1 MPPLVIASRMLVA
14 CWVNSWDLLH
24 NVSCASLASAGV
36 NEQGA
41 ATTEVGVSV
50 SDEPSGADGTGLVGG
65 LAFDGA
71 GGCGGVI
78 KSGVV

>member
-1 MPPLVIASRMLVA
+1 MLAA

-41 ATTEVGVSV
+41 GTTGGVVSV
-50 SDEPSGADGTGLVGG
+50 GDDLSGAVGTGLVGG

-78 KSGVV
+78 KGGGV